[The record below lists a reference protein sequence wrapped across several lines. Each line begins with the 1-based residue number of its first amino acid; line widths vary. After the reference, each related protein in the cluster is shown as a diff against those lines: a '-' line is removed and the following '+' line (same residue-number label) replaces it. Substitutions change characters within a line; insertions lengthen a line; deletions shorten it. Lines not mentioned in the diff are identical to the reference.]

1 MIKRVVIIHGIGGL
15 SREPYFPHL
24 KSFCEG
30 LGLEVIMPELGGYR
44 QNINYDTWATY
55 FDENIKH
62 KLNKETLVIAQ
73 SIGTNFIVR
82 YLLNND
88 LSVGAYISCA
98 GASNCVQTRSSA
110 TERVKLFAPAAK
122 TFKITSDE
130 FESFK
135 KLGFQKYSL
144 YSDND
149 MFFEQNNLENYSKAI
164 GSHPML
170 IKGKG
175 HFCYDDG
182 VFELTE
188 LEELVSFIVRN
199 N

>member
-15 SREPYFPHL
+15 SREPYFSHL

-30 LGLEVIMPELGGYR
+30 LGLKVIMPDLGGYK
-44 QNINYDTWATY
+44 QNINYNTWATY
-55 FDENIKH
+55 FDENIRGI
-62 KLNKETLVIAQ
+62 LNQETLIIAQ
-73 SIGTNFIVR
+73 SLGTAFSVK
-82 YLLNND
+82 YLTENN

-98 GASNCVQTRSSA
+98 GAYKFDEMRPTA
-110 TERVKLFAPAAK
+110 PERTKLFAPVAE
-122 TFKITSDE
+122 TFKTSPE
-130 FESFK
+130 QFEQFK
-135 KLGFQKYSL
+135 NLGFPKYSL
-144 YSDND
+144 FSDND
-149 MFFEQNNLENYSKAI
+149 LFFEQDNLEGYSKTI

-182 VFELTE
+182 VVELTE
-188 LEELVSFIVRN
+188 LEELVSSIMRN